1 METLEP
7 LIEIALQLQGIDKRD
22 LSTAEWAICGILKK
36 EKIVY
41 EVTNEHGETFFKPYP
56 YKISLTN
63 GKPYLLEELK
73 K

>member
-7 LIEIALQLQGIDKRD
+7 LIKIALKLQGIDKRD

-56 YKISLTN
+56 Y
-63 GKPYLLEELK
+63 LLEELK